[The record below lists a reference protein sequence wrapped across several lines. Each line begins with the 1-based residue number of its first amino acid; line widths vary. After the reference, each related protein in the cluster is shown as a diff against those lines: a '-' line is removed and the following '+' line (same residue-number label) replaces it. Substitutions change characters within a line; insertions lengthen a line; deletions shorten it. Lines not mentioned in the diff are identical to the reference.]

1 MKGQIMTTPGNT
13 NQAAAGHRPDTGPA
27 SQGGALVPAARY
39 PVAGQPATTA
49 GALRAAADLIERS
62 AITGVSVTCSEGR
75 IHIQVT
81 GHCGDAPARAAVV
94 ARLAGYLGSATA
106 IQEDS
111 QGDGYSCIAASGS
124 AGGLPVG
131 VFTPLTVQHAG
142 TGPDGQ
148 RLLLAAA
155 PGGRIAQVA
164 PPHHLPAGY
173 RWLTDLDPSPPAA
186 ISGATGHA
194 VEIASRDCPQPVT
207 GAALRA
213 SAVTAPGRAL
223 PSPRSTTGVTRLLRS
238 SGRQD

>member
-1 MKGQIMTTPGNT
+1 MTTPGNT

-111 QGDGYSCIAASGS
+111 QGDGYSCIAAVAGHSG
-124 AGGLPVG
+124 
-131 VFTPLTVQHAG
+131 
-142 TGPDGQ
+142 
-148 RLLLAAA
+148 
-155 PGGRIAQVA
+155 
-164 PPHHLPAGY
+164 
-173 RWLTDLDPSPPAA
+173 
-186 ISGATGHA
+186 
-194 VEIASRDCPQPVT
+194 
-207 GAALRA
+207 
-213 SAVTAPGRAL
+213 
-223 PSPRSTTGVTRLLRS
+223 
-238 SGRQD
+238 